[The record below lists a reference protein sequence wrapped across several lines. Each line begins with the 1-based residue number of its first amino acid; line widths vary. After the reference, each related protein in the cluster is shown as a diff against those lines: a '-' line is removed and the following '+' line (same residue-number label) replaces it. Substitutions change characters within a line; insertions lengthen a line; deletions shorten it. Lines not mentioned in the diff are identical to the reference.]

1 MKRDLDRLMA
11 ERTLDAAVVMGS
23 TFDSPTLYYLTG
35 GANFE
40 GATIV
45 LRPGQRPLLV
55 HSPLELDEAPRTGM
69 ETAVSSRWNIVEII
83 RQKDGDLLAAKAEQL
98 RRILADYGV
107 RGRVGFYGHG
117 EIGQAHALLSA
128 LERVLPDTQV
138 VVEFDNDLFSTARS
152 TKDEQEIRLMWDVA
166 ERANQVVAAVADML
180 SERPVAGG
188 HLLAPGGEP
197 LTVRHV
203 KQFIADQCVERGLEQ
218 PHGVIFALGPDAAVG
233 HNDGNP
239 DDVLALGV
247 PIVFDFFPR
256 LAGGG
261 YFHDMTR
268 TWCLGYAPAEVEQ
281 AYQQV
286 HGAFDRVMAE
296 LAVGRRTAE
305 YQVMTCEYYQ
315 SLGHPTILSDPT
327 TEVGYVHGLGHGLG
341 LEVHEAPSFRAVEG
355 NTTTLLPGTVF
366 TVEPGLYYR
375 ERGYGVRIEDVVYC
389 DESGVFH
396 NMTPFRKDLVL
407 PVKQ

>member
-11 ERTLDAAVVMGS
+11 ERLLDAAVVMGS
-23 TFDSPTLYYLTG
+23 TFDSPTVYYLTG

-40 GATIV
+40 GATIM
-45 LRPGQRPLLV
+45 LRPGQRPVLV
-55 HSPLELDEAPRTGM
+55 HSPLEVDEAPRTGM
-69 ETAVSSRWNIVEII
+69 ETVVSTRWDIVEII
-83 RQKDGDLLAAKAEQL
+83 RQKNGNLLAAKAEQL
-98 RRILADYGV
+98 RRILADYDV

-128 LERVLPDTQV
+128 LEHVLPDTEV
-138 VVEFDNDLFSTARS
+138 VVEFDDDLVSTARS
-152 TKDEQEIRLMWDVA
+152 TKDEHEIRQMLDVA

-180 SERPVAGG
+180 TGRPVAGRR
-188 HLLAPGGEP
+188 LLAPDGEP
-197 LTVRHV
+197 LTVRQV
-203 KQFIADQCVERGLEQ
+203 KQYIADRCVERGLEQ

-261 YFHDMTR
+261 YYHDMTR
-268 TWCLGYAPAEVEQ
+268 TWCLGHAPAEVEQ
-281 AYQQV
+281 AYGHV
-286 HGAFDRVMAE
+286 HGAFDRVIAA
-296 LAVGRRTAE
+296 LQVGQRTAE
-305 YQVMTCEYYQ
+305 YQVMTCEYYH
-315 SLGHPTILSDPT
+315 SLGHPTILSDPAT
-327 TEVGYVHGLGHGLG
+327 QMGYVHGLGHGLG

-355 NTTTLLPGTVF
+355 NMTTLLPGTVF

-375 ERGYGVRIEDVVYC
+375 EQGFGLRIEDVVYC
-389 DESGVFH
+389 DELGLFH
-396 NMTPFRKDLVL
+396 SMTSFPKDLVL
-407 PVKQ
+407 PVRQ